1 MNGESLIFG
10 FLNVVFVLL
19 ISPFFMIVIK
29 KVKAQIQ
36 GREGPHIIQGYYNL
50 AKLFQKEVI
59 YSEYAGFISRI
70 APYAALSIMLVSAL
84 QVPLFWIPEEE
95 LVTSHIIVFLY
106 LLVAGRLL
114 IALLGLD
121 AASTFG
127 GMASSREMSLSA
139 ILEPVTVIVFA
150 TLVYVMGSFS
160 IHEIFKTALTTFTSC
175 SPTVLLL
182 SVPLF
187 ILIIVETGRIPVD
200 NPETH
205 LELTMVH
212 EGMLLDT
219 SGRNLAL
226 FELAHAVKQTLLM
239 AILINIVLPLGVAR
253 DLGVVALVCGMILFL
268 LKGTLLCVIIGFFES
283 GCAKMRF
290 FQIPNF
296 FMVAFFFSVLTI
308 FVEVMI

>member
-1 MNGESLIFG
+1 MVNHSSLVSQRG
-10 FLNVVFVLL
+10 FVLL
-19 ISPFFMIVIK
+19 ISPFFMIVKK

-50 AKLFQKEVI
+50 AKLFQKEVNIFRVCRI
-59 YSEYAGFISRI
+59 YLSDSSVCCSLNHVSFSSAGP
-70 APYAALSIMLVSAL
+70 A
-84 QVPLFWIPEEE
+84 FWIPEEE

-187 ILIIVETGRIPVD
+187 ILIIVETGRILW
-200 NPETH
+200 T
-205 LELTMVH
+205 
-212 EGMLLDT
+212 
-219 SGRNLAL
+219 
-226 FELAHAVKQTLLM
+226 
-239 AILINIVLPLGVAR
+239 ILKT
-253 DLGVVALVCGMILFL
+253 IL
-268 LKGTLLCVIIGFFES
+268 
-283 GCAKMRF
+283 
-290 FQIPNF
+290 N
-296 FMVAFFFSVLTI
+296 
-308 FVEVMI
+308 

>member
-1 MNGESLIFG
+1 MNGESILFG
-10 FLNVVFVLL
+10 LLNVAFVLL
-19 ISPFFMIVIK
+19 ISPFFMMVTK
-29 KVKAQIQ
+29 KVKARVQ
-36 GREGPHIIQGYYNL
+36 GREGPHLLQGYYNL
-50 AKLFQKEVI
+50 AKLFRKETL

-70 APYAALSIMLVSAL
+70 APYAALSILLVAAL
-84 QVPLFWIPEEE
+84 QIPLIWIPEQE
-95 LVTSHIIVFLY
+95 LVTANIIVFLY

-121 AASTFG
+121 TASTFG
-127 GMASSREMSLSA
+127 GMGSSREMSLSA
-139 ILEPVTVIVFA
+139 IIEPVTVVVFA
-150 TLVYVMGSFS
+150 ALVYVMGSFS
-160 IHEIFKTALTTFTSC
+160 IHGIFRTAMATFPAY

-187 ILIIVETGRIPVD
+187 ILIIVETGRVPVD

-226 FELAHAVKQTLLM
+226 FELSHAVKQTLLM
-239 AILINIVLPLGVAR
+239 AILLNIVVPVGMALELSAYALILGGAV
-253 DLGVVALVCGMILFL
+253 FL
-268 LKGTLLCVIIGFFES
+268 LKGTVLCVIIGLFES
-283 GCAKMRF
+283 AYAKMRF

-296 FMVAFFFSVLTI
+296 FMIAFFFSILTI
-308 FVEVMI
+308 FIEVMM

>member
-1 MNGESLIFG
+1 MNGESILFG
-10 FLNVVFVLL
+10 LLNVAFVLL
-19 ISPFFMIVIK
+19 ISPFFMMVIK
-29 KVKAQIQ
+29 KVKARVQ
-36 GREGPHIIQGYYNL
+36 GREGPHLLQGYYNL
-50 AKLFQKEVI
+50 AKLFRKETL

-70 APYAALSIMLVSAL
+70 APYAALSILLVAAL
-84 QVPLFWIPEEE
+84 QIPLFWIPEQE
-95 LVTSHIIVFLY
+95 LVTANIIVFLY

-121 AASTFG
+121 TASSFG
-127 GMASSREMSLSA
+127 GMGSSREMSLSA
-139 ILEPVTVIVFA
+139 IIEPVTVVVFA
-150 TLVYVMGSFS
+150 ALVYVMGSFS
-160 IHEIFKTALTTFTSC
+160 IHGIFRTATMTFPVY

-187 ILIIVETGRIPVD
+187 ILIIVETGRVPVD

-226 FELAHAVKQTLLM
+226 FELSHAVKQTLLM
-239 AILINIVLPLGVAR
+239 AILLNIIVPAGIALELSACALILG
-253 DLGVVALVCGMILFL
+253 GVIFL
-268 LKGTLLCVIIGFFES
+268 LKGTVLCVIIGLFES
-283 GCAKMRF
+283 SYAKMRF

-296 FMVAFFFSVLTI
+296 FMIAFFFSILTI
-308 FVEVMI
+308 FIEVMM